1 MRNWWKSACAAA
13 ALTAAAAQ
21 PASADT
27 VCEWV
32 DFAQRVAAAA
42 AGGGGG
48 GATTPP
54 PRDPELSRAQ
64 TRVALAMFEALN
76 AIDRRYTSYL
86 NFPQGDPTASQDAA
100 AVTAAHHVLL
110 HFYPSQRA
118 ALEETY
124 QVAMETVTD
133 AAKREAGRLIGEAA
147 ARAAIR
153 AGGID
158 PAIAQTPY
166 RPRTRAGEWVATQLP
181 VFDPASVAFRPWILP
196 RVDAVRPAPPPAL
209 TSERWARDYDEVRRL
224 GARESRERTP
234 QQSLMARYRITPD
247 MSPSLRLAADAP
259 GRRPVEN
266 ARLFALV
273 GMASDDAGMA
283 TADAKLHYN
292 FWRPITAIRNGEED
306 GNPATAADAGWEPLI
321 ATPNHPEYPC
331 AHCSYAGAVAEVMT
345 REVGPRPAAG
355 VRVSSRS
362 IPNAAVQVLPSWD
375 DWVREVSF
383 SRTLGGVHY
392 RFSNEAGEEIG
403 RSVARLALANV
414 MQPLP
419 QPAPQ
424 RRRRR

>member
-1 MRNWWKSACAAA
+1 MKRFMAAVLA
-13 ALTAAAAQ
+13 ATALGTAT

-32 DFAQRVAAAA
+32 EFAQRIAAAG

-48 GATTPP
+48 GATTPA

-76 AIDRRYTSYL
+76 AIDRRYQSYL
-86 NFPQGDPTASQDAA
+86 GFPQGDAAASQDAA

-110 HFYPSQRA
+110 HYYPGQRA

-124 QVAMETVTD
+124 AVAMEAVTD

-158 PAIAQTPY
+158 PAAVQAPY
-166 RPRTRAGEWVATQLP
+166 RPRTRAGEWVPTQLP
-181 VFDPASVAFRPWILP
+181 AFEPWSTAFRPWILP

-234 QQSLMARYRITPD
+234 QQTLMARYRITPD
-247 MSPSLRLAADAP
+247 MTPSLRLAADAP
-259 GRRPVEN
+259 SRRLVEN

-273 GMASDDAGMA
+273 GMAADDANMA
-283 TADAKLHYN
+283 TGEAKLHYN
-292 FWRPITAIRNGEED
+292 FWRPVTAIRNGEDD
-306 GNPATAADAGWEPLI
+306 GNPATAPEPAWEPLI

-331 AHCSYAGAVAEVMT
+331 AHCSYAGAIAEVMA
-345 REVGPRPAAG
+345 REVGSRPAAG

-362 IPNAAVQVLPSWD
+362 IPNAAVQVMASWD
-375 DWVREVSF
+375 DWVREVSL

-392 RFSNEAGEEIG
+392 RFSNEAGEGIG
-403 RSVARLALANV
+403 RDVARLALANV

-419 QPAPQ
+419 QPEPERRG
-424 RRRRR
+424 RRRR